1 MPLRFRLFRKRA
13 RRVPH
18 AARRATSTSMRNERS
33 RLLPR
38 TPLRSQFPD
47 LAKKLAAQLRSPLRI
62 NIPVLTRVSF
72 ARPQSSCAAPA
83 CFPLVLAPRTLV
95 RKDPTP
101 LLRRQRGTTPLSY
114 VVRGA
119 TPFSSR
125 KKEKTGFIE
134 KGAGSLPASLGLYPL
149 GRGTR

>member
-1 MPLRFRLFRKRA
+1 MRGPPVILATLSRGKVAHVPLRFRLFRKRA

-62 NIPVLTRVSF
+62 NIPVF
-72 ARPQSSCAAPA
+72 
-83 CFPLVLAPRTLV
+83 
-95 RKDPTP
+95 D
-101 LLRRQRGTTPLSY
+101 
-114 VVRGA
+114 
-119 TPFSSR
+119 
-125 KKEKTGFIE
+125 
-134 KGAGSLPASLGLYPL
+134 
-149 GRGTR
+149 